1 MRKLAIIAI
10 YLAIP
15 LAAAIASY
23 KAAEFYFL
31 APLDPTNSTTSIFE
45 VPADRNFREVAADLE
60 VKNYIKHRYAIR
72 LLAKL
77 QKKDTLVMAGEYEFS
92 PSMTPQQIL
101 DAMVEGRMIL
111 RKVTLKEGV
120 TLAEIGPLLEEAGI
134 TQKGLFEEAL
144 NDAQFREELR
154 VPATS
159 FEGYLFPETYRI
171 QRNTSPRK
179 VIQKLRNQLEVT
191 WNPEWNLRLI
201 ELQMTKHQ
209 ILTLASIIEKES
221 GNAEE
226 QPVVASVFHNRL
238 KRGMRLQS
246 DPTVIYGIP
255 NFNGNITKIDL
266 QTPTPY
272 NTYIIAGLPPGPI
285 ASPGFSA
292 IKAALYPAETN
303 YFYFVGN
310 GKGKHIFS
318 ETLDEH
324 NQAVNVFQRGIGSS
338 ESFNAIAAETPAP
351 QETPPSEPQTIP
363 GPQTPSEP
371 QT

>member
-15 LAAAIASY
+15 IAAAIASY
-23 KAAEFYFL
+23 KAAELYFL

-45 VPADRNFREVAADLE
+45 VPADRNFREVEADLE

-144 NDAQFREELR
+144 IDPRFREELK
-154 VPATS
+154 VPAAS

-238 KRGMRLQS
+238 KKGMRLQS

-255 NFNGNITKIDL
+255 NFNGNITKLDL

-272 NTYIIAGLPPGPI
+272 NTYIITGLPPGPI
-285 ASPGFSA
+285 ASPGLSA

-303 YFYFVGN
+303 YFYFVGT

-318 ETLDEH
+318 ETLDDH
-324 NQAVNVFQRGIGSS
+324 NQAVNVFQRGIGSPDS
-338 ESFNAIAAETPAP
+338 VNAVVAETVAP
-351 QETPPSEPQTIP
+351 QETPASSEPQP
-363 GPQTPSEP
+363 LPEP

>member
-1 MRKLAIIAI
+1 MRKLAIIFL
-10 YLAIP
+10 YVAIP
-15 LAAAIASY
+15 IAAAFASF
-23 KAAEFYFL
+23 KAAEHYFF
-31 APLDPTNSTTSIFE
+31 APLDPTGSTTSIF
-45 VPADRNFREVAADLE
+45 VVAPDKNFREVAADLE
-60 VKNYIKHRYAIR
+60 VNNYIQHRYAIR

-92 PSMTPQQIL
+92 PAMSPQQIL

-111 RKVTLKEGV
+111 RKITLKEGLTV
-120 TLAEIGPLLEEAGI
+120 SEIGPILEEAGI
-134 TQKGLFEEAL
+134 TQRALFEQAL
-144 NDAQFREELR
+144 NDPKLREELK
-154 VPATS
+154 VPGAT

-171 QRNTSPRK
+171 QRNTPPRK
-179 VIQKLRNQLEVT
+179 VIQTLRAQLDSKWPE
-191 WNPEWNLRLI
+191 EWNLRLL

-238 KRGMRLQS
+238 KKGMRLQS

-255 NFNGNITKIDL
+255 NFNGNITKADL

-272 NTYIIAGLPPGPI
+272 NTYVISGLPPGPI
-285 ASPGFSA
+285 ANPGFTA

-318 ETLDEH
+318 ENLDQH
-324 NQAVNVFQRGIGSS
+324 NQAVNVFQRGIGTY
-338 ESFNAIAAETPAP
+338 EPVAVVTTTPAP
-351 QETPPSEPQTIP
+351 QPPITP
-363 GPQTPSEP
+363 GPQS
-371 QT
+371 